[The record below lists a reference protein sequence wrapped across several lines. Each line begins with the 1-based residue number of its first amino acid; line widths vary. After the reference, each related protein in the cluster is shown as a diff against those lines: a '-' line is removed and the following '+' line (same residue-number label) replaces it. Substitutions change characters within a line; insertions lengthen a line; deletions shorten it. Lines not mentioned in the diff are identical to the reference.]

1 MRPYDAV
8 FLAVALGLFLK
19 RPRLW
24 WLAGL
29 APAVALAAHRIPLG
43 PFATPV
49 AVIAACLLVPRYAP
63 VALVL
68 AIPIYE
74 GPWDVFCTVVLWF
87 AVSALMEGLEDRFA
101 EEVLLSRVRLVS
113 ARLLSVAV
121 LYYTLQPVV
130 FL

>member
-1 MRPYDAV
+1 V

-19 RPRLW
+19 RPRSW

-29 APAVALAAHRIPLG
+29 APAVALAAHRLSLG
-43 PFATPV
+43 PFATPI

-68 AIPIYE
+68 AIPIYK

-87 AVSALMEGLEDRFA
+87 AVSALMEGLEDRFTD
-101 EEVLLSRVRLVS
+101 EVVPSRVRLLSV
-113 ARLLSVAV
+113 RLLSVAV
-121 LYYTLQPVV
+121 LYYTLLPVM